1 MSNSTYPTLD
11 AYLDAVKPK
20 ELSDLLRELIN
31 ISLIVPEQILTF
43 MIGENDYSGII
54 NVSGDEQLSL
64 DIATH
69 ELFLQKM
76 PNHLYAM
83 LLGEETDE
91 NNILEGTGNFIII
104 GDFID
109 GSSIV
114 RSRGPG
120 AIVHIIDKE
129 GKTEAAFTVSFTLF
143 LRFDLATEAGYIQF
157 VHDGKDF
164 RVLKDSL
171 SISPNKSPVYGFGGK
186 RTHYSE
192 KQKEFVD
199 VIDTKGKIR
208 YGGCMVQDMNN
219 VLDKTGIFGYFA
231 PKLRFVYEIIPYL
244 YLLSKVDGDGFF
256 ITPAG
261 QEIKYEDIKPLD
273 VTKLTDMNYLHQRA
287 GFVGGSKDLVNI
299 WFDIE

>member
-11 AYLDAVKPK
+11 AYLDAVESK
-20 ELSDLLRELIN
+20 ELSDLLRELIT

-43 MIGENDYSGII
+43 MIDEHDYSGII

-76 PNHLYAM
+76 PNHLYSM

-91 NNILEGTGNFIII
+91 SNILEGTGNFIII

-120 AIVHIIDKE
+120 AIVHIINKE

-157 VHDGKDF
+157 VHDGVMVKDF
-164 RVLKDSL
+164 IHYMSVIADLNVSDETNRNIVFIHPTNRDLLDLFKL
-171 SISPNKSPVYGFGGK
+171 SIVRFASCSDKIEAIFLYKHYIGNPDSRFSIIHSGKGYGF
-186 RTHYSE
+186 YFP
-192 KQKEFVD
+192 KEVECFFCRLIHV
-199 VIDTKGKIR
+199 
-208 YGGCMVQDMNN
+208 Y
-219 VLDKTGIFGYFA
+219 
-231 PKLRFVYEIIPYL
+231 LR
-244 YLLSKVDGDGFF
+244 
-256 ITPAG
+256 
-261 QEIKYEDIKPLD
+261 
-273 VTKLTDMNYLHQRA
+273 
-287 GFVGGSKDLVNI
+287 
-299 WFDIE
+299 